1 MLRRLT
7 CFLLMRAFTA
17 TAPPTS
23 GVASPLASL
32 LAGQSQAIKA
42 GIAGANANTYIIDPS
57 TGNATVVIG
66 PDISQAPV
74 GNNTAT
80 PSFASTGLS
89 GAGIASKMTG
99 SWTQIA

>member
-1 MLRRLT
+1 MLRRLA

-23 GVASPLASL
+23 GVGPLASL
-32 LAGQSQAIKA
+32 MSGHSAAIKGLTA
-42 GIAGANANTYIIDPS
+42 GSNSNSYIIDPS

-74 GNNTAT
+74 GNNSAT
-80 PSFASTGLS
+80 PSFVSTGLS
-89 GAGIASKMTG
+89 GPGIASKHTG
-99 SWTQIA
+99 TWTQIA